1 MVRNPPKP
9 PQTSK
14 ALPFVLSWWT
24 SHRFFRQQRRRGEA
38 RPPFAVAALKR
49 SRLWSNL
56 LPSHR
61 PLQQSHLLPL
71 ALGEAVSSFGWR
83 KKVPLVVGSDFFVC
97 SCCFAWWM
105 AGSYKMIVVL
115 IVFLKEGYIRR
126 WSQAVEKVQIRLVI
140 DNGVCVYIYILY
152 MYEY

>member
-1 MVRNPPKP
+1 MPILGGRGFPLSLTYRSYLHFRYLKWWQNPPKP

-24 SHRFFRQQRRRGEA
+24 NHRSLSA
-38 RPPFAVAALKR
+38 NNVVVVRPPLPFALSRPKR

-71 ALGEAVSSFGWR
+71 ALGEAVSYFGWR
-83 KKVPLVVGSDFFVC
+83 KNEKVPLVVGSDFFVC
-97 SCCFAWWM
+97 SCCCFAWWM

-115 IVFLKEGYIRR
+115 ISFEG
-126 WSQAVEKVQIRLVI
+126 RL
-140 DNGVCVYIYILY
+140 Y
-152 MYEY
+152 